1 MASEPSD
8 LTFVRCP
15 SCRSLVPASAARC
28 RICNNP
34 LDALAQSDGGG
45 EAAKGTGR
53 IRQRTVTAA
62 PQDVI
67 SAVVAAKTEKALAAS
82 ASPSVQGDDEFD
94 PLGAY
99 LQDLEGVDEVVA
111 TAPEALQ
118 PDRTAP
124 AQRAED
130 DDDDEEDDPFDLDLF
145 DEPVVEKPTSAA
157 PEQRPV
163 KQPAVH
169 DPFDDEITIDTVAP
183 KAVVAKER
191 EAEVRP
197 HTPMPAAQRREEQR
211 PRGIEAQQGGGQQ
224 KGGGEARKNEAR
236 PPQRSEPHRSEPP
249 RSEPQRSERMQEQ
262 RQNRPAPTQQRAP
275 EPPRAPEPQRPKR
288 DERDERRQD
297 HNRPAQQQPPEQR
310 HEQRHEQGRRAGDPQ
325 QHATVSERTQAST
338 GPKTGKM
345 RPGKLFGW
353 LVSYESPDGR
363 AIELREGKFFVTA
376 SSIKGTDLILEDP
389 SISTP
394 HALMSISEG
403 GFLVQDLMSDHGVF
417 VRHDER
423 AEYQQEESLVRVSHG
438 DWLRFGEV
446 EFLVIIVPASSS
458 R

>member
-1 MASEPSD
+1 
-8 LTFVRCP
+8 
-15 SCRSLVPASAARC
+15 VPASAARC

-34 LDALAQSDGGG
+34 LDALAQSEGGG

-82 ASPSVQGDDEFD
+82 AAPSVQGDDEFD

-118 PDRTAP
+118 LNSAAP
-124 AQRAED
+124 AQRADD

-169 DPFDDEITIDTVAP
+169 DPFDDEIAIDPVAP

-236 PPQRSEPHRSEPP
+236 PPQRSEPQRSEPQ

-310 HEQRHEQGRRAGDPQ
+310 HEQRHEQGRRASDPQ

>member
-34 LDALAQSDGGG
+34 LDSLAQSEGGG

-82 ASPSVQGDDEFD
+82 AAPSVQDDDEFD

-163 KQPAVH
+163 KQPAVN

-197 HTPMPAAQRREEQR
+197 HTPMPAAQRRDEQR
-211 PRGIEAQQGGGQQ
+211 PRGVEAQQGGGQQ

-236 PPQRSEPHRSEPP
+236 PPQRSEPQRSEPP